1 MVLMTKSI
9 EIKADNIRKAK
20 DQKYVFETYE
30 NIIES
35 IMEFDC
41 ASKLAFNKD
50 KDSFL
55 IDFDL
60 KICKSADILWILIK
74 EWLSTI
80 AETEEFVKL
89 SIIEQEQKGI
99 KMIFNIQRY
108 IPCHQL
114 IE

>member
-60 KICKSADILWILIK
+60 KICKSADMLWILIK
-74 EWLSTI
+74 EWLRI
-80 AETEEFVKL
+80 CK
-89 SIIEQEQKGI
+89 SIIY
-99 KMIFNIQRY
+99 RS
-108 IPCHQL
+108 
-114 IE
+114 